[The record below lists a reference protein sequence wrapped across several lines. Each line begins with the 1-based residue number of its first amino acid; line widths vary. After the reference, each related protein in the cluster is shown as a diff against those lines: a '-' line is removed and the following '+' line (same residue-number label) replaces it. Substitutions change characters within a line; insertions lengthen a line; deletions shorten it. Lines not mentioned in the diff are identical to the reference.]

1 MNHPLLGHLRSG
13 YLYIALL
20 FVICFALGAC
30 HEQRQDSGRV
40 AVTTTIAPAASL
52 IQAIGGELVSV
63 TTLLPK
69 GNNPENYEP
78 TPRDIQSLS
87 QSRGY
92 FYIGDLGFERS
103 WIDRIRSLQPEL
115 PLLRLDATLQ
125 SADHGHQHDGLVHDP
140 HYWTSLR
147 GLRAMS
153 QTILS
158 GLSAVDSVHRARYEE
173 GEAELR
179 RQLDSLEQ
187 TLRVRLRDLPSRSF
201 VIYHPSL
208 SEFASEWSLEQLV
221 IEEDGK
227 EPSPAHLERIIRRAR
242 EAGVKVVFVQK
253 EFESKLVHSIASELE
268 AKTYEIN
275 PLDGDWQGELL
286 KIANALSQPSQRPN
300 QSTR

>member
-1 MNHPLLGHLRSG
+1 MNHPLLGRLRSG

-69 GNNPENYEP
+69 GNSPENYEP

-103 WIDRIRSLQPEL
+103 WIDRIRSLRPEL

-187 TLRVRLRDLPSRSF
+187 TLRARLQELPSRSF

-253 EFESKLVHSIASELE
+253 EFESKLVHSIASELG

>member
-1 MNHPLLGHLRSG
+1 MNHPLLGRLRSG

-125 SADHGHQHDGLVHDP
+125 SADHGHQHNGLVHDP

-187 TLRVRLRDLPSRSF
+187 TLRARLQVLPSRSF

-253 EFESKLVHSIASELE
+253 EFESKLVHSIASELG

-275 PLDGDWQGELL
+275 PLDGDWQSELL
-286 KIANALSQPSQRPN
+286 KIANALSQPAQTPN

>member
-1 MNHPLLGHLRSG
+1 MNHPLLGRLRSG

-125 SADHGHQHDGLVHDP
+125 SADHGHQHNGLVHDP

-187 TLRVRLRDLPSRSF
+187 TLRARLQVLPSRSF

-253 EFESKLVHSIASELE
+253 EFESKLVHSIASELG
-268 AKTYEIN
+268 AKTCEIN
-275 PLDGDWQGELL
+275 PLDGDWQSELL
-286 KIANALSQPSQRPN
+286 KIANALSQPAQTPN

>member
-1 MNHPLLGHLRSG
+1 MNYPLLGRLRSG

-153 QTILS
+153 QTILC

-187 TLRVRLRDLPSRSF
+187 TLRARLQVLPSRSF

-253 EFESKLVHSIASELE
+253 EFESKLVHSIASELG

-286 KIANALSQPSQRPN
+286 KIANALSQPAQTPN

>member
-1 MNHPLLGHLRSG
+1 MNHPLLGRLRSG

-40 AVTTTIAPAASL
+40 AVTTTIAPVASL

-125 SADHGHQHDGLVHDP
+125 SVDHGHQHDGLVHDP

-187 TLRVRLRDLPSRSF
+187 TLRARLQELPSR
-201 VIYHPSL
+201 
-208 SEFASEWSLEQLV
+208 SLEQLV

-253 EFESKLVHSIASELE
+253 EFESKLVHSIASELG

-286 KIANALSQPSQRPN
+286 KIANALSQPAQTPN

>member
-1 MNHPLLGHLRSG
+1 MNHPLLGRLRSG

-52 IQAIGGELVSV
+52 IQAIGGEVVSV

-187 TLRVRLRDLPSRSF
+187 TLRARLQVLPSRSF

-253 EFESKLVHSIASELE
+253 EFESKLVHSIASELG

-286 KIANALSQPSQRPN
+286 KIANALSQPVQTPN

>member
-1 MNHPLLGHLRSG
+1 
-13 YLYIALL
+13 
-20 FVICFALGAC
+20 
-30 HEQRQDSGRV
+30 
-40 AVTTTIAPAASL
+40 
-52 IQAIGGELVSV
+52 
-63 TTLLPK
+63 
-69 GNNPENYEP
+69 
-78 TPRDIQSLS
+78 
-87 QSRGY
+87 
-92 FYIGDLGFERS
+92 
-103 WIDRIRSLQPEL
+103 
-115 PLLRLDATLQ
+115 
-125 SADHGHQHDGLVHDP
+125 
-140 HYWTSLR
+140 
-147 GLRAMS
+147 MS
-153 QTILS
+153 QAILS

-187 TLRVRLRDLPSRSF
+187 TLRARLQELPSRSF

-253 EFESKLVHSIASELE
+253 EFESKLVHSIASELG

-275 PLDGDWQGELL
+275 PLDSDWQGELL
-286 KIANALSQPSQRPN
+286 KIANALSQPAQTPN